1 MLIKTSPD
9 NMNQME
15 IKNMVTHQIILKKNL
30 SPVKYSGLYLT
41 LSKLKNQNKLQKD
54 VINSMKNS
62 MSRKKG
68 SLEKTWTLE
77 KMLCY

>member
-30 SPVKYSGLYLT
+30 SPV
-41 LSKLKNQNKLQKD
+41 NIQD
-54 VINSMKNS
+54 CI
-62 MSRKKG
+62 
-68 SLEKTWTLE
+68 
-77 KMLCY
+77 